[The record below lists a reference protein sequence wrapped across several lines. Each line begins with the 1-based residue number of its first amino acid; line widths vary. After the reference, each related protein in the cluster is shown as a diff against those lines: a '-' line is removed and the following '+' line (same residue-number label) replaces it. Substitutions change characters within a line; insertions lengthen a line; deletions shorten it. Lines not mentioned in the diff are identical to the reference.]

1 MSTRSQLR
9 FIHRNES
16 AAEQDSTN
24 RIAQVYRHSDG
35 YPESVLQDLTRL
47 KQLLDETRTERGP
60 SYAAAQFIFLE
71 MLSSMSL
78 YMDKRCERSIRADQP
93 EDLLDPSNMAHLE
106 QPLFLLGHG
115 VEDSATG
122 IHGDEEYLDIVE
134 LPTQAPFDEPAEWTV
149 KVSDHAGFP
158 RWDGPTDEAFEQA
171 SWQFQGSL
179 EAALEEL
186 RVKSV
191 CNDARFRTCY
201 QQRGPQQR

>member
-9 FIHRNES
+9 FVHRNES

-35 YPESVLQDLTRL
+35 YPESVLQDLAHL
-47 KQLLDETRTERGP
+47 KQLLDETQTERGP

-71 MLSSMSL
+71 TVSSMSL
-78 YMDKRCERSIRADQP
+78 YVDEGRERSIRADQP
-93 EDLLDPSNMAHLE
+93 DDLLDPSNMEHLE

-115 VEDSATG
+115 VENPDTG
-122 IHGDEEYLDIVE
+122 IHGDEKYLYIVE
-134 LPTQAPFDEPAEWTV
+134 LPSRNPFDEPAEWTV

-171 SWQFQGSL
+171 TWQFQGSL

-186 RVKSV
+186 QAES
-191 CNDARFRTCY
+191 A
-201 QQRGPQQR
+201 

>member
-9 FIHRNES
+9 FVHRNES

-71 MLSSMSL
+71 TLSSMGL
-78 YMDKRCERSIRADQP
+78 YVDEGRERHIRADQP
-93 EDLLDPSNMAHLE
+93 DDLLDPSNMAHLE

-115 VEDSATG
+115 VENPATG
-122 IHGDEEYLDIVE
+122 IHGDEEYLYIVE
-134 LPTQAPFDEPAEWTV
+134 LPTRNPFDEPAEWTV

-158 RWDGPTDEAFEQA
+158 RWDGPTDSAFEQA
-171 SWQFQGSL
+171 SWQFHGPL
-179 EAALEEL
+179 ETALEKL
-186 RVKSV
+186 
-191 CNDARFRTCY
+191 
-201 QQRGPQQR
+201 

>member
-9 FIHRNES
+9 FVHRNES

-35 YPESVLQDLTRL
+35 YPESVLQDLAQL
-47 KQLLDETRTERGP
+47 KQLLEKTRTERGP

-71 MLSSMSL
+71 MLSSMGL
-78 YMDKRCERSIRADQP
+78 YVDDGRERSLRADQP
-93 EDLLDPSNMAHLE
+93 DDLLDPSNMAHLE

-115 VEDSATG
+115 IENPANG
-122 IHGDEEYLDIVE
+122 IHGDEEYLYIVE

-171 SWQFQGSL
+171 SWQFHGPL

-186 RVKSV
+186 YVKF
-191 CNDARFRTCY
+191 A
-201 QQRGPQQR
+201 G